1 MVDLMLLKCICC
13 FPFYMQPNV
22 STEAK
27 KISIYLNM
35 VGKKINWIVIY
46 LKLYIIII
54 IIIIL
59 WDIAE
64 KLFASGL
71 GQGMEYRTVE
81 WKLMGTLILRTHE
94 WEELSTHFSVR
105 CTLHYSF
112 YNKSTAAYKQAW
124 LASSKIHSYVWFVV
138 L

>member
-105 CTLHYSF
+105 CTLHYSL